1 MFDDRVDFISN
12 APVEIFPYLGHL
24 VGKVQVMKALEA
36 VHDVFSA
43 VEYLP
48 LKIIIDGQSAGVI
61 VSIRLTQRTT
71 GRLIR
76 VFSAHFLQFK
86 DNRIVEYRALLDTFE
101 AVQQVLGRELDL
113 R

>member
-1 MFDDRVDFISN
+1 
-12 APVEIFPYLGHL
+12 
-24 VGKVQVMKALEA
+24 
-36 VHDVFSA
+36 
-43 VEYLP
+43 
-48 LKIIIDGQSAGVI
+48 
-61 VSIRLTQRTT
+61 
-71 GRLIR
+71 